1 MNSRKMESL
10 RDSRGKIGG
19 LERLLPGPPARLAAV
34 SWDDGGSLPA
44 RNDVRHAS
52 NLEALDG
59 GPYDALL
66 WSAVPAAAD
75 APAIRRARRVLAPGG
90 RLLLRA
96 VADGEDD
103 EAIVRGL
110 VRRLSEAGF
119 VVTREVARE
128 ALPGGRGP
136 LVTARPDDFVV
147 RAFEEGDETAIA
159 ELFTRCFHVERGASH
174 WRWKYHEN
182 PWGNR
187 LISLAFSPQ
196 GELVTHY
203 AGYPV
208 PFWLDGR
215 SFLALQ
221 MGDTMTDPRY
231 RDVGRGTSA
240 LLARTV
246 RHFFAIYR
254 QGPMDFFYGFNTGP
268 IQRFCRWFIGGSQ
281 ATPVTYRQ
289 LDLGPAALAPTLR
302 GYRVERVRS
311 TSAAWDRFFRRT
323 APYYRFLVQRDA
335 RYIDWRYLSCPDAE
349 HVVLAAW
356 RFRRLVGWSVFRRR
370 GERLLWGDALFHPRH
385 VKAAGAV
392 LAAAREVPELQGT
405 ETVAGWFP
413 ERPPFLDG
421 ELRRLGFLSRP
432 EPEGLGFIYLP
443 DTDANPPLGDFYYT
457 MGDGDLF

>member
-10 RDSRGKIGG
+10 RDTRGKIAG
-19 LERLLPGPPARLAAV
+19 LEKLLPKPPARLAAV
-34 SWDDGGSLPA
+34 AWDDDGSLAERVDVHHA
-44 RNDVRHAS
+44 RR
-52 NLEALDG
+52 LEALDG
-59 GPYDALL
+59 GPFDALL
-66 WSAVPAAAD
+66 WSVDAAEVDVPALW
-75 APAIRRARRVLAPGG
+75 RARRALASDG

-96 VADGEDD
+96 AGDEQDD
-103 EAIVRGL
+103 EAVVRGL

-119 VVTREVARE
+119 VVTRELGRE

-136 LVTARPDDFVV
+136 LVAARPDDFVV
-147 RAFEEGDETAIA
+147 RAFEDGDEAAIA
-159 ELFTRCFHVERGASH
+159 RLFTRCFHAERSAEN

-196 GELVTHY
+196 GELVAHY
-203 AGYPV
+203 AGYPM

-215 SFLALQ
+215 SFLALH
-221 MGDTMTDPRY
+221 MGDTMTDPRF

-246 RHFFAIYR
+246 RHFFAVYR

-281 ATPVTYRQ
+281 ATPVAYRR
-289 LDLGPAALAPTLR
+289 LELRSDVGRSVR
-302 GYRVERVRS
+302 GYRVERVTS
-311 TSAAWDRFFRRT
+311 TSPAWNRFFRRV
-323 APYYRFLVQRDA
+323 APCYRFLGKRDA
-335 RYIDWRYLSCPDAE
+335 RYVDWRYLGSPDGE
-349 HVVLAAW
+349 YVVLAAR

-370 GERLLWGDALFHPRH
+370 EERLLWGDALFHPRH
-385 VKAAGAV
+385 AGAAGAV
-392 LAAAREVPELQGT
+392 LAAARELPELRGA
-405 ETVAGWFP
+405 EAVAGWFP
-413 ERPPFLDG
+413 ERPAFLAA
-421 ELRRLGFLSRP
+421 ELRRLGFVRQR

-443 DTDANPPLGDFYYT
+443 DTETDPPLDDFYYT

>member
-10 RDSRGKIGG
+10 RDTRGKIAG

-34 SWDDGGSLPA
+34 AWEGAAALRERD
-44 RNDVRHAS
+44 DVRHAAQ
-52 NLEALDG
+52 LEALDG

-66 WSAVPAAAD
+66 WSADPAAAD
-75 APAIRRARRVLAPGG
+75 APALRTARRVLAPDG

-103 EAIVRGL
+103 EAVVRGL

-119 VVTREVARE
+119 VVTRELARE
-128 ALPGGRGP
+128 ALPGSQGP
-136 LVTARPDDFVV
+136 LVLARADDFVV
-147 RAFEEGDETAIA
+147 RAFEEGDEAAIA
-159 ELFTRCFHVERGASH
+159 GLFTRCFSVERDAAH

-187 LISLAFSPQ
+187 LISLAFSPL
-196 GELVTHY
+196 GELVSHY

-215 SFLALQ
+215 SFPALQ
-221 MGDTMTDPRY
+221 MGDTMTDPRF

-246 RHFFAIYR
+246 RHFFAVYR
-254 QGPMDFFYGFNTGP
+254 RGPMGFFYGFNTGP

-281 ATPVTYRQ
+281 ATPVTYRH
-289 LDLGPAALAPTLR
+289 LEVGETAAPRVR

-311 TSAAWDRFFRRT
+311 TSPAWDRFFRRV
-323 APYYRFLVQRDA
+323 APHYRFLVQRDA
-335 RYIDWRYLSCPDAE
+335 RYIDWRYLACPDQE

-385 VKAAGAV
+385 VRAAGAV
-392 LAAAREVPELQGT
+392 LAAAREMSGLRAEA
-405 ETVAGWFP
+405 VAGWFP
-413 ERPPFLDG
+413 QRPAFLDA
-421 ELRRLGFLSRP
+421 ELRRLGFVSRP

-443 DTDANPPLGDFYYT
+443 DTEADPPLGELYYT